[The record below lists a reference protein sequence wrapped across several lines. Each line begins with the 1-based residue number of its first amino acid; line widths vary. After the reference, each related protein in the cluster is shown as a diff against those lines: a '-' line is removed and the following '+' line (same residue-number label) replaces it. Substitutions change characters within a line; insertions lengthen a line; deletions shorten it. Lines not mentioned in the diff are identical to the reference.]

1 VTDTASPQG
10 AATGLD
16 TAEAASLISDLIT
29 DDLSVGDQTPVPQA
43 HQTDDDE
50 VRADQAQD
58 QGEENP
64 EETRAE
70 DDQSKEGEGDDEPQ
84 DGEEGEDAAPAVPKT
99 ATVKIDGKEVEV
111 PFEEVVA
118 GYQRQADY
126 TRKTQAHAQEVQAF
140 AEVRQQ
146 VDQERQAV
154 SAERGQYKVLLTQLQ
169 TALDQLHPTEPDWAA
184 LYAQDKNEFLL
195 QRDQWR
201 EIQAN
206 KAAAAAEV
214 ERVTAL
220 EAGERGKALQQHVA
234 QGRAKLVE
242 WEPKWTDEKVLRE
255 DFSKTVDY
263 AKRVLGYTDRELAN
277 ANDHR
282 ALYAVDKARRYD
294 ELMAQAKSI
303 KAKANANNGKKVLP
317 AGSANRTSQTV
328 QTRSKQDGMK
338 RLVKGG
344 GRVEDAAGMLA
355 NMMDL

>member
-1 VTDTASPQG
+1 
-10 AATGLD
+10 
-16 TAEAASLISDLIT
+16 
-29 DDLSVGDQTPVPQA
+29 
-43 HQTDDDE
+43 
-50 VRADQAQD
+50 
-58 QGEENP
+58 
-64 EETRAE
+64 
-70 DDQSKEGEGDDEPQ
+70 
-84 DGEEGEDAAPAVPKT
+84 
-99 ATVKIDGKEVEV
+99 
-111 PFEEVVA
+111 
-118 GYQRQADY
+118 
-126 TRKTQAHAQEVQAF
+126 
-140 AEVRQQ
+140 

-206 KAAAAAEV
+206 KAAAAAEI
-214 ERVTAL
+214 ERVAAL

-317 AGSANRTSQTV
+317 AGSGNRTSQTV